1 MSETGTEPT
10 PGGSWAPF
18 VVVLALI
25 AMYWVARGQ
34 GKTPIRMRRWY
45 NMKVSCE
52 ECPSFLM
59 GSLYGLCVDAILRT

>member
-1 MSETGTEPT
+1 MSEADTERT

-18 VVVLALI
+18 VVVLALL
-25 AMYWVARGQ
+25 AMYWVAYGQ

-52 ECPSFLM
+52 EC
-59 GSLYGLCVDAILRT
+59 